1 VSIVKHNISKQ
12 KNWLEERS
20 KTSSRPSSVGIRI
33 EKIKY
38 DPQRIERRRK
48 TKCCGR

>member
-1 VSIVKHNISKQ
+1 MA
-12 KNWLEERS
+12 ERS
-20 KTSSRPSSVGIRI
+20 KLSSRPSSVGVKM

-38 DPQRIERRRK
+38 DPQRIEMRKKK

>member
-1 VSIVKHNISKQ
+1 MA
-12 KNWLEERS
+12 ERS
-20 KTSSRPSSVGIRI
+20 KLSSRPSSVGMRM

-38 DPQRIERRRK
+38 DPQRIERKSK